1 MQNTRLSSLP
11 PSRISPSKGPS
22 EEAPPSISA
31 PIPSLE
37 PPSHCSPLPLS
48 SSRHTPSDTPL
59 FAETAINEDMEG
71 CDIDEAFVSSL
82 LEERKEC
89 DSPRSCNSPFKL
101 VIQPE
106 LYIEGN
112 PSPGSMNAAPHEV
125 KAPLETSDS
134 IAPTDEDINQYN
146 RIPQALTEGHSTS
159 RSDEKDHIQVLDR
172 FQHSESSATSTCLS
186 LVVEKLVT
194 NWSISPYSG
203 KRFVEGFYS
212 CFSKFHPPPGS
223 AHTSDETQRQS
234 LQAWQ
239 FWGAWTNFP
248 QDCTQ
253 STSATSSLNLCPLST
268 VLLKRLVK
276 F

>member
-1 MQNTRLSSLP
+1 MQNIRLSSLP
-11 PSRISPSKGPS
+11 PSRISPSKGSS

-31 PIPSLE
+31 PLPSLE
-37 PPSHCSPLPLS
+37 PPSHYSPLPLS
-48 SSRHTPSDTPL
+48 SSRQSPSDTPL
-59 FAETAINEDMEG
+59 LAETAINEEMEG
-71 CDIDEAFVSSL
+71 YDIDEAVVSSL
-82 LEERKEC
+82 LEERKAC
-89 DSPRSCNSPFKL
+89 GNPRSCNSPFKL

-112 PSPGSMNAAPHEV
+112 PSPGSVNAAPHEA

-146 RIPQALTEGHSTS
+146 RIPQVLTEGTSTS

-172 FQHSESSATSTCLS
+172 FQHSSSSASSSTCLS
-186 LVVEKLVT
+186 LVVEKLVA

-203 KRFVEGFYS
+203 KRFVEGFYF
-212 CFSKFHPPPGS
+212 CFSKFCPSGS

-239 FWGAWTNFP
+239 FWEAWTNFP

-253 STSATSSLNLCPLST
+253 STSATSSLNSCPLST
-268 VLLKRLVK
+268 VLLKRLGK
-276 F
+276 S

>member
-1 MQNTRLSSLP
+1 MQNIRLSSLP
-11 PSRISPSKGPS
+11 PSRISPSEGSS
-22 EEAPPSISA
+22 EVAPPSISA
-31 PIPSLE
+31 PLPSLE
-37 PPSHCSPLPLS
+37 PPSPYSPLPLS
-48 SSRHTPSDTPL
+48 SSRQSPSDTPL
-59 FAETAINEDMEG
+59 LAETAINEEMEG
-71 CDIDEAFVSSL
+71 CDIDEAVVSSL
-82 LEERKEC
+82 FEDRKEC
-89 DSPRSCNSPFKL
+89 DSPRSCDSPFKL

-112 PSPGSMNAAPHEV
+112 PSPGSMNTAPHEV
-125 KAPLETSDS
+125 KVPLETADR

-146 RIPQALTEGHSTS
+146 RIPQVLTEGPSTS

-172 FQHSESSATSTCLS
+172 FQHSLSSAPTSTCLS

-212 CFSKFHPPPGS
+212 CFPKFRPPPGS

-239 FWGAWTNFP
+239 F
-248 QDCTQ
+248 
-253 STSATSSLNLCPLST
+253 
-268 VLLKRLVK
+268 
-276 F
+276 

>member
-11 PSRISPSKGPS
+11 PSRISPSKGSS

-37 PPSHCSPLPLS
+37 PPSHYSPLPLS
-48 SSRHTPSDTPL
+48 SSRQSPSDTPL
-59 FAETAINEDMEG
+59 FAETTINEEMEG
-71 CDIDEAFVSSL
+71 CDIDEAVVNSL
-82 LEERKEC
+82 LEESKEC
-89 DSPRSCNSPFKL
+89 DSPQSCNSPFKL

-112 PSPGSMNAAPHEV
+112 PNPGSMKFMNAAPPEV
-125 KAPLETSDS
+125 KAPLETSDR

-146 RIPQALTEGHSTS
+146 RIPQVLTERPSTS
-159 RSDEKDHIQVLDR
+159 RSGEKDHIQVLDR

-223 AHTSDETQRQS
+223 APTSDETLRQS

-239 FWGAWTNFP
+239 F
-248 QDCTQ
+248 
-253 STSATSSLNLCPLST
+253 
-268 VLLKRLVK
+268 
-276 F
+276 